1 MQAFVYEKLYNT
13 AAHNC
18 IELRNKFPCM
28 YLFKK
33 KKIYIYIV
41 KTVFNKLDE
50 QSNPMGNSC
59 NPMTGRSIRA
69 TKNLICIALTVF
81 YPSGT

>member
-1 MQAFVYEKLYNT
+1 MYVFVQEKKN
-13 AAHNC
+13 
-18 IELRNKFPCM
+18 
-28 YLFKK
+28 
-33 KKIYIYIV
+33 IYIYIV

>member
-1 MQAFVYEKLYNT
+1 MYVFVQE
-13 AAHNC
+13 
-18 IELRNKFPCM
+18 
-28 YLFKK
+28 KK
-33 KKIYIYIV
+33 KKNIYIV